1 MSPNHVNLLFCSYH
15 FLRWLSVLEMWF
27 LQLSVGVK
35 ASLVESQQMSS
46 FPFLLSCCF
55 HVPFIPISCC
65 IMLYSFPFMFLS
77 FCIMF
82 LSFCI
87 IYLSYS
93 FHFLFMFLSC
103 SFHFPFMSFHF
114 PSLCIK
120 HTSLWKVICSSRSG
134 GYPPNRSRFHHISLS
149 FLLSCCYRF
158 GGLCRLP
165 SSGFMNMYMYKFVI
179 VFWAVNAL
187 VVLRGKPS

>member
-1 MSPNHVNLLFCSYH
+1 MSPNHVIVFFGYSYR

-27 LQLSVGVK
+27 FQLSVGVK

-46 FPFLLSCCF
+46 VPFILLSCCF

-65 IMLYSFPFMFLS
+65 IHFRS
-77 FCIMF
+77 C
-82 LSFCI
+82 
-87 IYLSYS
+87 S
-93 FHFLFMFLSC
+93 FHFALCSFHFALFSSHVPFIFLSC

-114 PSLCIK
+114 PSPCIK

-134 GYPPNRSRFHHISLS
+134 GYPPNRSRFHHMSLS

-165 SSGFMNMYMYKFVI
+165 SSGFMNMYMYKYKFVI
-179 VFWAVNAL
+179 VFWVVNAL
-187 VVLRGKPS
+187 VVPRGKPS